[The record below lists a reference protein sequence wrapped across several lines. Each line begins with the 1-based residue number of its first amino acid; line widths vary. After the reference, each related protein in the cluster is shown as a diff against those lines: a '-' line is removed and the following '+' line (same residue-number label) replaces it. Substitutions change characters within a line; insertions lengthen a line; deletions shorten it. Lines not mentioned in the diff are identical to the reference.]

1 MLFRDKRGVSAV
13 EWLVVAAVAVAV
25 LGLAAYLVQALL
37 GRWAEVHAR

>member
-25 LGLAAYLVQALL
+25 LGLAAYLVSQAANDQ
-37 GRWAEVHAR
+37 GEVHAR